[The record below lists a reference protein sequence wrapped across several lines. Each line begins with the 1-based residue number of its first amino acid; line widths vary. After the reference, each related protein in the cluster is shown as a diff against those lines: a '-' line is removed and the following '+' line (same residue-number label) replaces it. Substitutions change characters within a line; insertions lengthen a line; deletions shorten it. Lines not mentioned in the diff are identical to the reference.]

1 MSLTVPDEMIRASG
15 LSEQRFLL
23 EIIVMLF
30 QQKKISIG
38 KASRLSGMTLRQ
50 FQHELATR
58 QIPIHY
64 DVEDFEKDLHN
75 LREAGRL

>member
-1 MSLTVPDEMIRASG
+1 MSLMISDEIIKVSG
-15 LSEQRFLL
+15 LSEQELLL
-23 EIIVMLF
+23 EVILMLF
-30 QQKKISIG
+30 QQKRVSIG

-58 QIPIHY
+58 KIPVHY
-64 DVEDFEKDLHN
+64 NVEDFEKDWQN